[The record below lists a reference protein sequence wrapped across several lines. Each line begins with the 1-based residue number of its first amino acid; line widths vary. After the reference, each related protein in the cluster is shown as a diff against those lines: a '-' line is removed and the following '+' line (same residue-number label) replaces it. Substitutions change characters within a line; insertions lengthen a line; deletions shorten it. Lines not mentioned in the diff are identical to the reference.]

1 MVIKYPCLK
10 LRGEASVG
18 GRAIRGSECTWYLNV
33 VNDLLRN
40 RFRYR
45 KRLKTELWG
54 ISTCIL
60 EAAAAAKSLQSCL
73 TLRDPIDGSP
83 PGSPVPGIFQART
96 LECVAISFSSAW
108 KWKEKVK
115 SLSHVR
121 LLATPWTA
129 AYQTPP
135 SMGFSRQEYWSGVPL
150 PSPILEEVRSNLQ
163 KKLSSTSQ
171 RENERLMLREPGEE
185 GISEMGS
192 GQFFQSLQI
201 YRK

>member
-60 EAAAAAKSLQSCL
+60 EAAAAAAAKSLQSCL
-73 TLRDPIDGSP
+73 TLRDPIDSSP
-83 PGSPVPGIFQART
+83 PGSPIPGILQART
-96 LECVAISFSSAW
+96 LEWVAISYTKNKNQFKMHW
-108 KWKEKVK
+108 YLNVWLKTTK
-115 SLSHVR
+115 L
-121 LLATPWTA
+121 
-129 AYQTPP
+129 
-135 SMGFSRQEYWSGVPL
+135 
-150 PSPILEEVRSNLQ
+150 LEENIVGEILDIRLAMIFWIWHQ
-163 KKLSSTSQ
+163 K
-171 RENERLMLREPGEE
+171 
-185 GISEMGS
+185 
-192 GQFFQSLQI
+192 
-201 YRK
+201 RKWQKQKP